1 MVVVLN
7 IICIN
12 SYKYVLSDIV
22 NYKFRNFS
30 LLCYSFIDK
39 YLLIII
45 KTTLPFIITLLI
57 NALIMQQKSLSRINS
72 IDINKKMRIIL
83 YFS

>member
-22 NYKFRNFS
+22 NYKFRKFF

-57 NALIMQQKSLSRINS
+57 NALIMQQKSLSYINS

>member
-22 NYKFRNFS
+22 NYKFRKIF

-45 KTTLPFIITLLI
+45 KTTLPFIIALLI
-57 NALIMQQKSLSRINS
+57 NALIMQQKSLSYINS
-72 IDINKKMRIIL
+72 IDKNKKTRIIL